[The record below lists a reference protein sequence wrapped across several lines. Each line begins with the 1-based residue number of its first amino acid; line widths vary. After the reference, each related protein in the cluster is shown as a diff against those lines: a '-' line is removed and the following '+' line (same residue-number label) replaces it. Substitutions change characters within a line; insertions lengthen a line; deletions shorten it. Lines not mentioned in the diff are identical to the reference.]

1 MPFIEL
7 REMASSRVRA
17 VVSREASCQVRRRL
31 TRMVLRVSAPR
42 VAITNA
48 MIAARGVVTPVLTK

>member
-1 MPFIEL
+1 
-7 REMASSRVRA
+7 
-17 VVSREASCQVRRRL
+17 
-31 TRMVLRVSAPR
+31 MVLRVSAPR